1 VAAERAAWC
10 ALGQGERV
18 LRNAL
23 LDALAI
29 LLPVDCAGC
38 SAPDRGV
45 CDECLRALAP
55 DPSVRAVGRVRVW
68 TGMRYEL
75 VGRRVIL
82 ALKEEGRTDVARA
95 LARPLS
101 AALDRALDD
110 APRGAEVVAVPT
122 SRPAYRRRGYDPVRL
137 LLRRAGHHGARV
149 LVAARASKDQKTLG
163 VAERAENRA
172 GAFTATRRLDGR
184 TFVIVDD
191 VLTTGATLADAVRA
205 IEAAGGVVAG
215 AATVAFTPKLFS
227 GDSDDA
233 ARDKPDGQE

>member
-1 VAAERAAWC
+1 M
-10 ALGQGERV
+10 

-55 DPSVRAVGRVRVW
+55 DPSVRAVGSVRVW
-68 TGMRYEL
+68 TGLRYEL

-95 LARPLS
+95 LARPLG

-110 APRGAEVVAVPT
+110 APRGAELVPVPT
-122 SRPAYRRRGYDPVRL
+122 SRAAYRRRGYDPVRL
-137 LLRRAGHHGARV
+137 LLRRAGYDGARV
-149 LVAARASKDQKTLG
+149 LAPARASRDQKALG
-163 VAERAENRA
+163 VADRAENRA
-172 GAFTATRRLDGR
+172 GAFAATRRLDGR
-184 TFVIVDD
+184 TFLIVDD
-191 VLTTGATLADAVRA
+191 VLTTGATIADAARA

-215 AATVAFTPKLFS
+215 AATLAFTPRLFP
-227 GDSDDA
+227 
-233 ARDKPDGQE
+233 ARDIADGQE

>member
-1 VAAERAAWC
+1 M
-10 ALGQGERV
+10 

-38 SAPDRGV
+38 GAPDRGV
-45 CDECLRALAP
+45 CDECLVALAP
-55 DPSVRAVGRVRVW
+55 DPSVRAVGSVRVW
-68 TGMRYEL
+68 AGLRYEL

-95 LARPLS
+95 LARPLG

-110 APRGAEVVAVPT
+110 APRSAEFAPVPT
-122 SRPAYRRRGYDPVRL
+122 SRAAYRRRGYDPVRL
-137 LLRRAGHHGARV
+137 LLRRAGYEGARV
-149 LVAARASKDQKTLG
+149 LAPARASRDQKLLG
-163 VAERAENRA
+163 VTDRAENRA
-172 GAFTATRRLDGR
+172 GAFVATRRLDGR

-191 VLTTGATLADAVRA
+191 VLTTGATIADAARA

-215 AATVAFTPKLFS
+215 AATLAYTPKLLS
-227 GDSDDA
+227 GDSIHPS
-233 ARDKPDGQE
+233 RDFTDGQE

>member
-1 VAAERAAWC
+1 M
-10 ALGQGERV
+10 

-55 DPSVRAVGRVRVW
+55 DPSVRAVGGMRVW

-82 ALKEEGRTDVARA
+82 ALKEEGRTDVARP
-95 LARPLS
+95 LARTLT

-110 APRGAEVVAVPT
+110 APRGAELVAVPT
-122 SRPAYRRRGYDPVRL
+122 SRAAYRRRGYDPVRL
-137 LLRRAGHHGARV
+137 LLRRAGHRGAPV
-149 LVAARASKDQKTLG
+149 LTAARSSRDQKALG
-163 VAERAENRA
+163 VLERAENRA
-172 GAFTATRRLDGR
+172 GVFAATRRLDGR

-191 VLTTGATLADAVRA
+191 VLTTGATLADAARA
-205 IEAAGGVVAG
+205 IEAAGGVVEG
-215 AATVAFTPKLFS
+215 AATLAFTPKLHPS
-227 GDSDDA
+227 
-233 ARDKPDGQE
+233 RDFADGQE